1 MYIRKNKNISFVEA
15 INESIYIEM
24 LKNKKLVT
32 FGLGINDPK
41 RIFGSTKGLVEKFG
55 SRRVFDVPTSEN
67 ALTGIGLGLSLGG
80 NSVLMTHQRA
90 DFFLLAFDQLINSIS
105 KWNYM
110 FDGNSGNVNITI
122 RLIVGRGWGQGPT
135 HSQNLQSVFSHFPGL
150 KVIIPTT
157 PYDAK
162 GLLASSL
169 RDPNPVI
176 FLEHR
181 WLHNS
186 VGRVPTKNYFVSL
199 EKSKILKKGKE
210 ITIISTSYMTPE
222 IKNIYSKLIEKNIDF
237 EHIDLICCKPLDKKT
252 IIKSVKKT
260 GRVVILDTG
269 FESNS
274 ISSEIIALIN
284 QYCFKNLKYK
294 PLKITVPEIPEPT
307 SYGLTKYYYANSKN
321 IFDKILKVFNKKANK
336 IVTKSKTKAFIHHD
350 IPGEWFK
357 GPF

>member
-1 MYIRKNKNISFVEA
+1 MSIKNSRNITFIEA
-15 INESIYIEM
+15 INECISSEM
-24 LKNKKLVT
+24 SRNKDIVT
-32 FGLGINDPK
+32 FGLGTNDPK

-55 SRRVFDVPTSEN
+55 KDRVFDVPTSEN

-80 NSVLMTHQRA
+80 NPVLMTHQRV

-110 FDGNSGNVNITI
+110 FNGNSGLVNITI

-157 PYDAK
+157 PYNAK

-186 VGRVPTKNYFVSL
+186 ESNVPQ
-199 EKSKILKKGKE
+199 KSYLLDLGKSEVLKKGKD
-210 ITIISTSYMTPE
+210 ITLISMSYMTPE
-222 IKNIYSKLIEKNIDF
+222 IKNIYKDLYDLKVNF
-237 EHIDLICCKPLDKKT
+237 EHIDLICTKPLDENT

-260 GRVVILDTG
+260 QKVLVLDTG
-269 FESNS
+269 FKSNS
-274 ISSEIIALIN
+274 ISAEIITLIN
-284 QYCFKNLKYK
+284 DKCFKYLKAK
-294 PLKITVPEIPEPT
+294 PERITVPDIPEPA
-307 SYGLTKYYYANSKN
+307 SYGLTKHYYSDRN
-321 IFDKILKVFNKKANK
+321 KILQK
-336 IVTKSKTKAFIHHD
+336 IKDILKIKSKKLSRKKIDHHD
-350 IPGEWFK
+350 VPGDWFK

>member
-1 MYIRKNKNISFVEA
+1 MYTRKNRKISFVEA
-15 INESIYIEM
+15 INESIHLEM
-24 LKNKKLVT
+24 RRNKKLIT

-41 RIFGSTKGLVEKFG
+41 RIFGSTKGLVERF
-55 SRRVFDVPTSEN
+55 SSERVFDVPTSEN

-80 NSVLMTHQRA
+80 NSVLMTHQRL

-110 FDGNSGNVNITI
+110 FNGNSGKVNITI

-150 KVIIPTT
+150 RVIVPTT

-162 GLLASSL
+162 GLLTSSL

-186 VGRVPTKNYFVSL
+186 EGYVPKNNYLINL
-199 EKSKILKKGKE
+199 EKSKILKKGKD
-210 ITIISTSYMTPE
+210 ISIISTSYMTPE
-222 IKNIYSKLIEKNIDF
+222 IKNIYKKLKDKNIDF
-237 EHIDLICCKPLDKKT
+237 EHIDLICCKPLDTKS
-252 IIKSVKKT
+252 IVKSVKKT
-260 GRVVILDTG
+260 GRVIILDTG
-269 FESNS
+269 FKTNS
-274 ISSEIIALIN
+274 ISSEIITLIN
-284 QYCFKNLKYK
+284 ENCFKDLKHR
-294 PLKITVPEIPEPT
+294 PIRITAPDIPEPT
-307 SYGLTKYYYANSKN
+307 SYGLTKFYYHDSHN
-321 IFDKILKVFNKKANK
+321 ILSKILSIFNKKIK
-336 IVTKSKTKAFIHHD
+336 KQKLKKSHHD

>member
-1 MYIRKNKNISFVEA
+1 MYTRKNKKIKFVEA
-15 INESIYIEM
+15 INESIYFEM
-24 LKNKKLVT
+24 QRNKKLIT

-55 SRRVFDVPTSEN
+55 TNRVFDVPTSEN

-80 NSVLMTHQRA
+80 YSVLMTHQRL

-110 FDGNSGNVNITI
+110 FDGNSGKINITI

-150 KVIIPTT
+150 KVVIPTS

-162 GLLASSL
+162 GLLTSSL

-186 VGRVPTKNYFVSL
+186 EGYVPNKNYLVSL
-199 EKSKILKKGKE
+199 EKSKILKKGKD
-210 ITIISTSYMTPE
+210 ITLISTSYMTPE
-222 IKNIYSKLIEKNIDF
+222 VKNIYKKLQDKNIDF
-237 EHIDLICCKPLDKKT
+237 EHIDLICCKPLDTKS
-252 IIKSVKKT
+252 IVNSVKKT

-269 FESNS
+269 FKTNS
-274 ISSEIIALIN
+274 ISSEIITLIN
-284 QYCFKNLKYK
+284 ENCFKNLKYK
-294 PLKITVPEIPEPT
+294 PIRITAPDIPEPT
-307 SYGLTKYYYANSKN
+307 SYGLTKFYYYTSDEILNIILN
-321 IFDKILKVFNKKANK
+321 IFDKKIHKQKLKKNN
-336 IVTKSKTKAFIHHD
+336 HHD
-350 IPGEWFK
+350 VPGIWFK

>member
-1 MYIRKNKNISFVEA
+1 MFTRKKNKKITFVDA
-15 INESIYIEM
+15 INESIHLEM
-24 LKNKKLVT
+24 DRNKKLIT

-41 RIFGSTKGLVEKFG
+41 RIFGSTRGLVERFG
-55 SRRVFDVPTSEN
+55 SERVFDVPTSEN
-67 ALTGIGLGLSLGG
+67 ALTGIGLGLTLGG
-80 NSVLMTHQRA
+80 NSVLMTHQRL

-110 FDGNSGNVNITI
+110 FNNNSGTVNITI

-150 KVIIPTT
+150 RVVIPTT

-162 GLLASSL
+162 GLLTSSL

-186 VGRVPTKNYFVSL
+186 EGYVPKKNYLINL
-199 EKSKILKKGKE
+199 EKSKILKKGKD

-222 IKNIYSKLIEKNIDF
+222 IKNIYKKLKDKKIDF
-237 EHIDLICCKPLDKKT
+237 EHIDLICCKPID
-252 IIKSVKKT
+252 IKSIINSVNKT
-260 GRVVILDTG
+260 GRVVVLDTG
-269 FESNS
+269 FKTNS
-274 ISSEIIALIN
+274 ISAEIITLIN
-284 QYCFKNLKYK
+284 ENCFKKLKHR
-294 PLKITVPEIPEPT
+294 PVRITAPDIPEPT
-307 SYGLTKYYYANSKN
+307 SYGLTKFYYLNSDNILKN
-321 IFDKILKVFNKKANK
+321 ILSIFNKKIDKKKLKEKN
-336 IVTKSKTKAFIHHD
+336 HHD
-350 IPGEWFK
+350 IPGTWFK

>member
-1 MYIRKNKNISFVEA
+1 MYTRKNRKISFVEA
-15 INESIYIEM
+15 INESIHLEM
-24 LKNKKLVT
+24 RRNKKLIT

-41 RIFGSTKGLVEKFG
+41 RIFGSTKGLVERF
-55 SRRVFDVPTSEN
+55 SSERVFDVPTSEN

-80 NSVLMTHQRA
+80 NSVLMTHQRL

-110 FDGNSGNVNITI
+110 FNGNSGKVNVTI

-150 KVIIPTT
+150 RVVVPTT

-162 GLLASSL
+162 GLLTSSL

-186 VGRVPTKNYFVSL
+186 EGYVPKNNYLINL
-199 EKSKILKKGKE
+199 EKSKILKKGKD
-210 ITIISTSYMTPE
+210 ISIISTSYMTPE
-222 IKNIYSKLIEKNIDF
+222 IKNIYKKLKDKNIDF
-237 EHIDLICCKPLDKKT
+237 EHIDLICCKPLDTKS
-252 IIKSVKKT
+252 IVKSVKKT
-260 GRVVILDTG
+260 GRVIILDTG
-269 FESNS
+269 FKTNS
-274 ISSEIIALIN
+274 ISSEIITLIN
-284 QYCFKNLKYK
+284 ENCFKDLKHR
-294 PLKITVPEIPEPT
+294 PIRITAPDIPEPT
-307 SYGLTKYYYANSKN
+307 SYGLTKFYYHDSHN
-321 IFDKILKVFNKKANK
+321 ILSKILSIFNKKIK
-336 IVTKSKTKAFIHHD
+336 KQKLKKSHHD

>member
-1 MYIRKNKNISFVEA
+1 MYTRKNRKISFVEA
-15 INESIYIEM
+15 INESIHLEM
-24 LKNKKLVT
+24 RRNKKLIT

-41 RIFGSTKGLVEKFG
+41 RIFGSTKGLVERF
-55 SRRVFDVPTSEN
+55 SSERVFDVPTSEN

-80 NSVLMTHQRA
+80 NSVLMTHQRL

-110 FDGNSGNVNITI
+110 FNGNSGKVNITI

-150 KVIIPTT
+150 RVIVPTT

-162 GLLASSL
+162 GLLTSSL

-186 VGRVPTKNYFVSL
+186 EGYVPKNNYLINL
-199 EKSKILKKGKE
+199 EKSKILKKGKD
-210 ITIISTSYMTPE
+210 ISIISTSYMTPE
-222 IKNIYSKLIEKNIDF
+222 IKNIYKKLKDKNIDF
-237 EHIDLICCKPLDKKT
+237 EHIDLICCKPLDTKS
-252 IIKSVKKT
+252 IVKSVKKT
-260 GRVVILDTG
+260 GRVIILDTG
-269 FESNS
+269 FKTNS
-274 ISSEIIALIN
+274 ISSEIITLIN
-284 QYCFKNLKYK
+284 ENCFKDLKHR
-294 PLKITVPEIPEPT
+294 PIRITAPDIPEPT
-307 SYGLTKYYYANSKN
+307 SYGLTRFYYHDSDN
-321 IFDKILKVFNKKANK
+321 ILSKILSIFNKKIK
-336 IVTKSKTKAFIHHD
+336 KQKLKKSHHD

>member
-1 MYIRKNKNISFVEA
+1 MYTKRNNNITFVQA
-15 INESIYIEM
+15 INECINLQMIN
-24 LKNKKLVT
+24 NKKLIS
-32 FGLGINDPK
+32 FGMGINDPK

-55 SRRVFDVPTSEN
+55 PQRVFEVPTSEN

-80 NSVLMTHQRA
+80 YPVLMTHQRA

-110 FDGNSGNVNITI
+110 YDGNSGIVNVTI

-150 KVIIPTT
+150 KVVIPTT

-186 VGRVPTKNYFVSL
+186 IGNVPSKNYFISL
-199 EKSKILKKGKE
+199 EKSKILKKGKD

-222 IKNIYSKLIEKNIDF
+222 IKNIYKKLEYYNINF
-237 EHIDLICCKPLDKKT
+237 EHIDLICCKPLDRKT
-252 IIKSVKKT
+252 IINSVKKT
-260 GRVVILDTG
+260 GKVVILDTG

-274 ISSEIIALIN
+274 ISSEIVSMVN
-284 QYCFKNLKYK
+284 QYCFKNLKHQ
-294 PLKITVPEIPEPT
+294 PVRITIPDIPEPT
-307 SYGLTKYYYANSKN
+307 SYGLTKFYYHHSHDILKKILSIFKIKIKN
-321 IFDKILKVFNKKANK
+321 IEIKDSNSLY
-336 IVTKSKTKAFIHHD
+336 HD
-350 IPGEWFK
+350 VPGEWFK

>member
-1 MYIRKNKNISFVEA
+1 MSTNRKRNISFIKA
-15 INESIYIEM
+15 INEAIFSEM
-24 LKNKKLVT
+24 KRNKNLVT

-55 SRRVFDVPTSEN
+55 KDRVFDVPTSEN
-67 ALTGIGLGLSLGG
+67 SLTGIGLGLSLGG
-80 NSVLMTHQRA
+80 NPVLITHQRA

-110 FDGNSGNVNITI
+110 FDGNSGLVNITI

-150 KVIIPTT
+150 RVVIPTT

-162 GLLASSL
+162 GLLISSL

-186 VGRVPTKNYFVSL
+186 EGNVPKNSYLLNL
-199 EKSKILKKGKE
+199 EKSKVLKKGKD
-210 ITIISTSYMTPE
+210 ITIISISYMTAE
-222 IKNIYSKLIEKNIDF
+222 FKNIYKYLEEINIDF
-237 EHIDLICCKPLDKKT
+237 EHIDLICSKPLDFKT
-252 IIKSVKKT
+252 ILKSVKKT
-260 GRVVILDTG
+260 GRILVLDTG
-269 FESNS
+269 FKTNS
-274 ISSEIIALIN
+274 ISSEIISLVSEN
-284 QYCFKNLKYK
+284 CFNYLKCK
-294 PLKITVPEIPEPT
+294 PMKITVPDVPEPA
-307 SYGLTKYYYANSKN
+307 SYGLTKFYY
-321 IFDKILKVFNKKANK
+321 INK
-336 IVTKSKTKAFIHHD
+336 IVLLKKIAKIFSKKINKFKIVTSKYHD
-350 IPGEWFK
+350 VPGAWFK

>member
-1 MYIRKNKNISFVEA
+1 MYIRKNNKITFVEA
-15 INESIYIEM
+15 INESIHLEM
-24 LKNKKLVT
+24 LKNKKLIT

-41 RIFGSTKGLVEKFG
+41 RIFGSTKGLVERFG
-55 SRRVFDVPTSEN
+55 PQRVFDVPTSEN

-80 NSVLMTHQRA
+80 NPVLMTHQRA

-110 FDGNSGNVNITI
+110 FDGNSGMVNITI

-150 KVIIPTT
+150 RVVIPTT
-157 PYDAK
+157 PYDVK

-181 WLHNS
+181 WLYNS
-186 VGRVPTKNYFVSL
+186 IGYVPKKNYLVNL
-199 EKSKILKKGKE
+199 EKSKILREGKD

-222 IKNIYSKLIEKNIDF
+222 VKNIYTKLDSKNINF

-252 IIKSVKKT
+252 IINSVKKT
-260 GRVVILDTG
+260 GRIIVLDTG

-274 ISSEIIALIN
+274 ISSEIISIIN
-284 QYCFKNLKYK
+284 EFCFKNLKYK
-294 PLKITVPEIPEPT
+294 PVRVTVPDIPEPT
-307 SYGLTKYYYANSKN
+307 SYGLTKFYYNDSNDILEKICSIFSK
-321 IFDKILKVFNKKANK
+321 KIS
-336 IVTKSKTKAFIHHD
+336 KSRQKNLNHHD
-350 IPGEWFK
+350 VPGSWFR

>member
-1 MYIRKNKNISFVEA
+1 MYTRKNKKIKFIEA
-15 INESIYIEM
+15 INEGIHLEM
-24 LKNKKLVT
+24 LRNKNLIT

-41 RIFGSTKGLVEKFG
+41 RIFGSTKGLVERFG
-55 SRRVFDVPTSEN
+55 SERVFDVPTSEN

-80 NSVLMTHQRA
+80 NSVLMTHQRL

-110 FDGNSGNVNITI
+110 FDGNSGTVNITI

-135 HSQNLQSVFSHFPGL
+135 HSQNLQSTFSHFPGL
-150 KVIIPTT
+150 KVVIPTT
-157 PYDAK
+157 PHDAK
-162 GLLASSL
+162 GLLISSL

-186 VGRVPTKNYFVSL
+186 EGYVPKKSYLLSL
-199 EKSKILKKGKE
+199 EKSKILKKGKD

-222 IKNIYSKLIEKNIDF
+222 VKNIYKRLKDINIDF
-237 EHIDLICCKPLDKKT
+237 EHIDLICCKPLDT
-252 IIKSVKKT
+252 NSIINSVKKT
-260 GRVVILDTG
+260 GRVIILDTG
-269 FESNS
+269 FKTNS

-284 QYCFKNLKYK
+284 ENCFKSLKHK
-294 PLKITVPEIPEPT
+294 VVRITAPDIPEPT
-307 SYGLTKYYYANSKN
+307 SYGLTKFYYHNDLEILNKILN
-321 IFDKILKVFNKKANK
+321 IFDKKTNKQKLKEKN
-336 IVTKSKTKAFIHHD
+336 HHD
-350 IPGEWFK
+350 IPGSWFN

>member
-1 MYIRKNKNISFVEA
+1 MYTRKIKKIKFIEA
-15 INESIYIEM
+15 INEGIHLEM
-24 LKNKKLVT
+24 LRNKNLIT

-41 RIFGSTKGLVEKFG
+41 RIFGSTKGLVERFG
-55 SRRVFDVPTSEN
+55 SQRVFDVPTSEN

-80 NSVLMTHQRA
+80 NSVLMTHQRL

-110 FDGNSGNVNITI
+110 FDGNSGTVNITI

-135 HSQNLQSVFSHFPGL
+135 HSQNLQSTFSHFPGL
-150 KVIIPTT
+150 RVVIPTT
-157 PYDAK
+157 PHDAK
-162 GLLASSL
+162 GLLISSL

-186 VGRVPTKNYFVSL
+186 EGYVPKKSYLVSL
-199 EKSKILKKGKE
+199 EKSKILKKGKD

-222 IKNIYSKLIEKNIDF
+222 VKNIYKRLKDINIDF
-237 EHIDLICCKPLDKKT
+237 EHIDLICCKPLDT
-252 IIKSVKKT
+252 NSIINSVKKT
-260 GRVVILDTG
+260 GRVIILDTG
-269 FESNS
+269 FKTNS

-284 QYCFKNLKYK
+284 ENCFKNLKHK
-294 PLKITVPEIPEPT
+294 PVRITAPDIPEPT
-307 SYGLTKYYYANSKN
+307 SYGLTKFYYHNDCE
-321 IFDKILKVFNKKANK
+321 ILHKILSIFNKKT
-336 IVTKSKTKAFIHHD
+336 TKQKLKEKNHHD
-350 IPGEWFK
+350 IPGSWFN

>member
-1 MYIRKNKNISFVEA
+1 MYTRKNKKISFVEA
-15 INESIYIEM
+15 INESIHLEM
-24 LKNKKLVT
+24 IRNKKLIT

-41 RIFGSTKGLVEKFG
+41 RIFGSTKGLVERF
-55 SRRVFDVPTSEN
+55 SSERVFDVPTSEN

-80 NSVLMTHQRA
+80 NSVLMTHQRL

-110 FDGNSGNVNITI
+110 FNGNSGKVNVTI

-150 KVIIPTT
+150 RVVVPTT

-162 GLLASSL
+162 GLLTSSL

-186 VGRVPTKNYFVSL
+186 EGYVPKNNYLINL
-199 EKSKILKKGKE
+199 EKSKILKKGKD
-210 ITIISTSYMTPE
+210 ISIISTSYMTPE
-222 IKNIYSKLIEKNIDF
+222 IKNIYKKLKDKNIDF
-237 EHIDLICCKPLDKKT
+237 EHIDLICCKPLDTKS
-252 IIKSVKKT
+252 IVKSVKKT
-260 GRVVILDTG
+260 GRVIILDTG
-269 FESNS
+269 FKTNS
-274 ISSEIIALIN
+274 ISSEIITLIN
-284 QYCFKNLKYK
+284 ENCFKDLKHR
-294 PLKITVPEIPEPT
+294 PIRITAPDIPEPS
-307 SYGLTKYYYANSKN
+307 SYGLTKFYYHDSHN
-321 IFDKILKVFNKKANK
+321 ILSKILSIFNKKIKKQKLKKN
-336 IVTKSKTKAFIHHD
+336 HHD